1 MTRWKQNISLLVMV
15 FLFFSC
21 EKSENTMTGDLYF
34 VLLDASNYN
43 VIDIDRRRVFKETA
57 EHLAELDSLNPK
69 QIELLKNYEFLMRNK
84 LLNKPKIFVRTPSGT
99 VEEVYIT
106 LNDFKEIS
114 KYSFLELRE
123 NNQRIHI
130 EMEMEFTKDSLLVA
144 YQINHIQKLD
154 GKTFYKQN

>member
-1 MTRWKQNISLLVMV
+1 MA

-34 VLLDASNYN
+34 VLRDASNYS
-43 VIDIDRRRVFKETA
+43 VIDADRRRVFKETA
-57 EHLAELDSLNPK
+57 EHLAELDSLNPN
-69 QIELLKNYEFLMRNK
+69 QMELLKNYEFLLRNK
-84 LLNKPKIFVRTPSGT
+84 LLNKPKIFVRTPSRK

-114 KYSFLELRE
+114 KYSLMELRKT
-123 NNQRIHI
+123 NQRIQLK
-130 EMEMEFTKDSLLVA
+130 MEMEFTKDSLLVA
-144 YQINHIQKLD
+144 SQITHIQKLD